1 MCSAKRV
8 ARRRGIVL
16 VASLVLMV
24 MTLMVVGASL
34 TLGPANVSAGANLAD
49 SLRARQAAESGVQ
62 YAISRL
68 RLHPDWKGDGN
79 QVTVNTSDLF
89 VQEDNGNVIGLV
101 KAPTGT
107 WSQFRL
113 RFNYQDGA
121 GAEGL
126 NDPAQFVFQSPYVC
140 VNNLMSSAETTAP
153 RADGPGASVQPTS
166 LRPYT
171 VPRWSVLMAVE
182 GRAGR
187 TGASPA
193 NPEGTTV
200 GFTAVALEALLQVP
214 GLMSKT
220 DLDAAAMVA
229 GNFSSSVASS
239 GKVHVDGKSGRT
251 PRLRSRGTVSVS
263 GGSGPNYLSPSGK
276 VTSQSGALAASYNSA
291 QVSVKPESTTDPF
304 YQLIWN
310 DVRRAPS
317 TSPQLNAGTYVW
329 WQDNT
334 LHYYDR
340 SYSDYTTFIQA
351 NPNDAGTTLSLPA
364 QLVMDTTGAKK
375 ILRLTDS
382 VDVGPTAST
391 DELNILTRRGA
402 PEDPPSGGPA
412 NYVTPIASF
421 AAGCCPTFMSVF
433 NPLAGSLTVQD
444 ASNNLVFSAS
454 WSYSGPPSPATYS
467 SSVSS
472 PQASMVQIHE
482 FLIDPSVHPTWHVA
496 ASTNFTPPSAS
507 AIQAWGTANGVSF
520 TTGSAPGEIN
530 PTLSDTLTASDLV
543 LEFGGGSTPVTL
555 SSAGDM
561 HLTGAVL
568 GTGGSIV
575 SAGNISIT
583 GLGANFSANQA
594 NGVNLYSC
602 GDISFSSLDET
613 TPAQYVYQDVFLKG
627 IVYTWGD
634 FNAKL
639 SNAAT
644 SSTGTFKMEGMMVA
658 YGGDPAGSPGS
669 NGKGSVNL
677 SSTQVQL
684 TFDPTYL
691 NQLATKLP
699 GGFTLKT
706 LSWSQLP

>member
-1 MCSAKRV
+1 MYAINKSTRH
-8 ARRRGIVL
+8 RGIVL

-24 MTLMVVGASL
+24 VTLMVVGASL

-49 SLRARQAAESGVQ
+49 SLRARQTAESGLQ

-68 RLHPDWKGDGN
+68 RLQPDWKGDGN
-79 QVTVNTSDLF
+79 QVTVNTPDMF
-89 VQEDNGNVIGLV
+89 VREDNGNVIGLL
-101 KAPTGT
+101 KAPAGN

-140 VNNLMSSAETTAP
+140 VNNLLSSNETTAP
-153 RADGPGASVQPTS
+153 RADGPGASVQTNS
-166 LRPYT
+166 ARPYT

-187 TGASPA
+187 IGATPSS
-193 NPEGTTV
+193 PEGTTG
-200 GFTAVALEALLQVP
+200 GFTAVSLEALLQVP
-214 GLMSKT
+214 GLMSQS

-229 GNFSSSVASS
+229 GNFSSSVAGA
-239 GKVHVDGKSGRT
+239 GKVQVDGKSGRV
-251 PRLRSRGTVSVS
+251 PRLRSRGNVTVS
-263 GGSGPNYLSPSGK
+263 GGSSPNYISPLGK
-276 VTSQSGALAASYNSA
+276 VTSQTGALAATYNAA
-291 QVSVKPESTTDPF
+291 QVSVKTESTSDPF
-304 YQLIWN
+304 YQLLWN

-317 TSPQLNAGTYVW
+317 AAPSLNAGTYVW
-329 WQDNT
+329 WQDGT

-340 SYSDYTTFIQA
+340 SYSDYVTFIQA
-351 NPNDAGTTLSLPA
+351 NPNDAGATLSLPA
-364 QLVMDTTGAKK
+364 QLVMDTTGPKK
-375 ILRLTDS
+375 LLRLTDS
-382 VDVGPTAST
+382 VDVAPTGST
-391 DELNILTRRGA
+391 NELNILTRRGA

-412 NYVTPIASF
+412 NYVTPIATY
-421 AAGCCPTFMSVF
+421 AAGVCPTFMSFF
-433 NPLAGSLTVQD
+433 NPVAGDLTVRD

-454 WSYSGPPSPATYS
+454 WSYSGPPSPASYT

-482 FLIDPSVHPTWHVA
+482 FLIDPAVHPTWHVA
-496 ASTNFTPPSAS
+496 ASNNFTPPTAS
-507 AIQAWGTANGVSF
+507 AIQSWGTSHGVTF

-530 PTLSDTLTASDLV
+530 PSLADSLTASDLV
-543 LEFGGGSTPVTL
+543 LEFAGGSTPVTL
-555 SSAGDM
+555 SSAGNM

-568 GTGGSIV
+568 GSGGSIV
-575 SAGNISIT
+575 SSGNISIT
-583 GLGANFSANQA
+583 GLGANFSANEA

-613 TPAQYVYQDVFLKG
+613 TPSQYVYQDVFLKG
-627 IVYTWGD
+627 VVYSWGD
-634 FNAKL
+634 FTAKL

-644 SSTGTFKMEGMMVA
+644 SSQGIFKMEGMMVA
-658 YGGDPAGSPGS
+658 YGGDPAGAAGS
-669 NGKGSVNL
+669 NGKGSVTL
-677 SSTQVQL
+677 SSNQVQL

-699 GGFTLKT
+699 GGFALKT
-706 LSWSQLP
+706 LSWNQLP